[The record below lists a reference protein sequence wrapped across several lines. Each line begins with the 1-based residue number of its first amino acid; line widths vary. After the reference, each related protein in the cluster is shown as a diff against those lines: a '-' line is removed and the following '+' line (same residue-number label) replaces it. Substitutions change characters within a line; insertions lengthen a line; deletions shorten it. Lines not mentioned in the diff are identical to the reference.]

1 MKFRFLAPAEEEML
15 EAAFYYEMQV
25 ESLGTNFLD
34 IIEKAITE
42 IVEKPDIWPKIEQG
56 IQRRLIRRF
65 PYSIL
70 YTVHEDEVLIVAVMH
85 HKQKPRYWI
94 GRL

>member
-25 ESLGTNFLD
+25 ESLGTNFLE

>member
-1 MKFRFLAPAEEEML
+1 ML

-25 ESLGTNFLD
+25 EKLGVNFLD
-34 IIEKAITE
+34 IVEAATVEIAGNPEVWPEIENRIR
-42 IVEKPDIWPKIEQG
+42 
-56 IQRRLIRRF
+56 RRLIRRF

-70 YTVHEDEVLIVAVMH
+70 YALHENKVIIVAVMH
-85 HKQKPRYWI
+85 QKQKPRYWI

>member
-25 ESLGTNFLD
+25 ESLGTNFLE

-42 IVEKPDIWPKIEQG
+42 IVEKPHIWPKIEQG

>member
-15 EAAFYYEMQV
+15 EATFY
-25 ESLGTNFLD
+25 F
-34 IIEKAITE
+34 
-42 IVEKPDIWPKIEQG
+42 
-56 IQRRLIRRF
+56 
-65 PYSIL
+65 

>member
-1 MKFRFLAPAEEEML
+1 MRVRFLVPAEEEML

-25 ESLGTNFLD
+25 EKLGTNFLD
-34 IIEKAITE
+34 IVEAAATEIAGNPDVWPEIEK
-42 IVEKPDIWPKIEQG
+42 G
-56 IQRRLIRRF
+56 IRRRLIRRF

-70 YTVHEDEVLIVAVMH
+70 YAFDENEVIIVAVMH
-85 HKQKPRYWI
+85 QKQKPRYWL